1 MQALFPGRADLRIL
15 WGPNRLHQLS
25 GAVTTPLFRHLGMS
39 SWHNHDSSFIMLFKP
54 GHPLA
59 RIAAAVF
66 SKTFLVITLVICFGL
81 WYRRRATSR
90 RRGRFGKRDIFERK
104 ELIV

>member
-1 MQALFPGRADLRIL
+1 MQALFPGRKDLRIL

-39 SWHNHDSSFIMLFKP
+39 SWHNHDSSLIMLFKP

-59 RIAAAVF
+59 RLAGAIF
-66 SKTFLVITLVICFGL
+66 SKTFLVIATVIIAGI

-90 RRGRFGKRDIFERK
+90 NVGRFGRDGMEGK
-104 ELIV
+104 QLTV

>member
-1 MQALFPGRADLRIL
+1 MQALFPGRKDLRII

-54 GHPLA
+54 GHPMA
-59 RIAAAVF
+59 RLAAAIF
-66 SKTFLVITLVICFGL
+66 SKTFLFISLVVCVGL
-81 WYRRRATSR
+81 LYRRRAISR
-90 RRGRFGKRDIFERK
+90 RRGRFGKRNRQEEK